1 MSWRFLYIKNADKLN
16 INLDNLIITQDGK
29 ESNIPLSDINTIL
42 IEDYKTVITSRL
54 MAKIVE
60 FKIQLV
66 VCDNSMLPCAILTP
80 IGKYHR
86 EYKMQKKQLSLN
98 QDIKNKLW
106 ANIIKE
112 KISNQL
118 IVMKEFSKNKDKEDI
133 LSTFIK
139 EVEDGDIT
147 NREGL
152 AAKIYFREL
161 FGENFSRNNEDT
173 IINASL
179 NYGYTIIRNCFC
191 RAIVGLGLIPSIGI
205 FHKNEYNSFNLADD
219 LMEVY
224 RPLIDRWIKINI
236 NEQQFLD
243 KNIKLRL
250 VNILNGTIRYGN
262 EDITVNNSI
271 EKYVKKV
278 FNHIENENSQIIFPD
293 ILSFIEDEL

>member
-16 INLDNLIITQDGK
+16 TNLDNLIITQDGK

-139 EVEDGDIT
+139 EVEDGGIT

-262 EDITVNNSI
+262 EDITINNSI

>member
-16 INLDNLIITQDGK
+16 TNLDNLIITQDGK

-98 QDIKNKLW
+98 DDRKRKIW
-106 ANIIKE
+106 ANIVRE

-118 IVMKEFSKNKDKEDI
+118 VVMSEFSDNKERENI
-133 LSTFIK
+133 LLNFIK
-139 EVEDGDIT
+139 EVEDGDTT

-161 FGENFSRNNEDT
+161 FDDDFSRNNDDT

-179 NYGYTIIRNCFC
+179 NYGYTVIRNCFC
-191 RAIVGLGLIPSIGI
+191 RAIVGLGLIPSIGV
-205 FHKNEYNSFNLADD
+205 FHKNEFNSFNLADD

-224 RPLIDRWIKINI
+224 RPLIDRWTKINI
-236 NEQQFLD
+236 NEYQFLD
-243 KNIKLRL
+243 KNLKLRL

-271 EKYVKKV
+271 EKYIKKV
-278 FNHIENENSQIIFPD
+278 FNHIEDENSQIIFPD
-293 ILSFIEDEL
+293 ITSFIEDEL

>member
-16 INLDNLIITQDGK
+16 TNLDNLIITQDGK

-98 QDIKNKLW
+98 DDRKRKIW
-106 ANIIKE
+106 ANIVRE

-118 IVMKEFSKNKDKEDI
+118 VVMSEFSDNKERENI
-133 LSTFIK
+133 LLNFIK
-139 EVEDGDIT
+139 EVEDGDTT

-161 FGENFSRNNEDT
+161 FGDDFSRNDDDT

-179 NYGYTIIRNCFC
+179 NYGYTVIRNCFC
-191 RAIVGLGLIPSIGI
+191 RAIVGLGLIPSIGV
-205 FHKNEYNSFNLADD
+205 FHKNEFNSFNLADD

-224 RPLIDRWIKINI
+224 RPLIDRWTKINI
-236 NEQQFLD
+236 NEYQFLD
-243 KNIKLRL
+243 KNLKLRL

-278 FNHIENENSQIIFPD
+278 FNHIEDENSQIIFPD
-293 ILSFIEDEL
+293 ITSFIEDEL